1 MPSLIANKVKA
12 DASKNEDIDKIKEEL
27 EEYKTAFQFL
37 RDKLRVEVEVHPL
50 DTVDIE
56 FLLIILNKLTFEG
69 KDVEQVF
76 KTTIKLQE
84 EFNKLKELKGE
95 KPLKFEN

>member
-1 MPSLIANKVKA
+1 MPSIVANNNNVK
-12 DASKNEDIDKIKEEL
+12 KQNGELEKIKEEL
-27 EEYKTAFQFL
+27 EEYKAAFTFL
-37 RDKLRVEVEVHPL
+37 REKLRVEVEVHPL

-56 FLLIILNKLTFEG
+56 FLLVILNKLTFEG